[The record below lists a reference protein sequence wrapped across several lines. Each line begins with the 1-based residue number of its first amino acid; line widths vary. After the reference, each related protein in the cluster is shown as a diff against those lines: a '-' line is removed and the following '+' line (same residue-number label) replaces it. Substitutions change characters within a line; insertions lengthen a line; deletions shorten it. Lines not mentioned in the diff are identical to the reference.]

1 MLIRDATADDW
12 PAIWPF
18 FHRIVAAGETYP
30 YALDMS
36 AEQGRDVWMPPPPDR
51 TTVAID
57 DEGLIVGSA
66 KMNANRQG
74 NGDHVASASYMVD
87 PDRFARG
94 TGRALCE
101 DSLRWARA
109 RGFLSM
115 EFNAVVET
123 NVHAVKLYE
132 SLGFRI
138 TGTQPRS
145 FRHPV
150 AGLVGLHC
158 MHVDL

>member
-1 MLIRDATADDW
+1 MLIRDAAADDW

-36 AEQGRDVWMPPPPDR
+36 AEQGREVWMPPPPDR
-51 TTVAID
+51 TTVAVD
-57 DEGLIVGSA
+57 GEGLIVGSA

-138 TGTQPRS
+138 TGTQPRA